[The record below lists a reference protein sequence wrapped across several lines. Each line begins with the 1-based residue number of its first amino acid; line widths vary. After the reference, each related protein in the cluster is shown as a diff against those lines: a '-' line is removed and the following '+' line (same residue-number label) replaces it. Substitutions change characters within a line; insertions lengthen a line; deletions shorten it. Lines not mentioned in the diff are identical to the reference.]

1 MNENLSVLVVAA
13 IIVFGLICIFYRA
26 YKARKIACETKSV
39 EEEKIKVEIQ
49 NEAVV
54 ETLIPKTEEKSE
66 KPIDTSLPPWA
77 ISLHGNA
84 LWLWWTNRTGAWKMS
99 RKEIDECVKMLNQ
112 DQKNELLKRYK
123 ADHREL
129 YRAIE
134 KDKNWE
140 KRADSYAKVIGQ
152 RIDSLFN

>member
-1 MNENLSVLVVAA
+1 MKENLSVLVVAA

-26 YKARKIACETKSV
+26 YKARKIAFESKSV
-39 EEEKIKVEIQ
+39 EVEKIKVEIQ

-54 ETLIPKTEEKSE
+54 ETLISKPEEKSE
-66 KPIDTSLPPWA
+66 KPIDTSQPTWA
-77 ISLHGNA
+77 IGLQGET

-112 DQKNELLKRYK
+112 NQKNELLKRYK

-140 KRADSYAKVIGQ
+140 KRADRYAKVIGQ